1 MVLNCTAR
9 EFLNEFYDSKKIIEE
24 ELEKRSG
31 EADEESINAIATFMT
46 VLLILI
52 GPVSVYTKEGMKIL

>member
-46 VLLILI
+46 ILYLLI
-52 GPVSVYTKEGMKIL
+52 GPDSVYTKDGVNIL